1 MKFYVQPEIEEN
13 KSVKKKKKKKKKK
26 KVESTVSKKDL
37 GLTENAKILME

>member
-13 KSVKKKKKKKKKK
+13 KSVKKKKKKK